1 MNVKSSSVSVS
12 PQQMGLPSNSRAQPI
27 LLTSGEEDLPPR
39 FKEIYTVCCF
49 LEDELG
55 VAAREEFQ

>member
-1 MNVKSSSVSVS
+1 MLRIPVSVS
-12 PQQMGLPSNSRAQPI
+12 PQQMGLPSSRRAQPI